1 MSRSNERI
9 QTIPVSRARDEERT
23 KSSPGA
29 VRNPAWERE
38 LELGFRGRW
47 YSLSRDELRV
57 LHDVAAFRV
66 VDREDLVRLACAGDP
81 KRLDHAL
88 GQLESKGLIQT
99 RKVYSPETR
108 SELELVSA
116 RSHGAKLMRSAKS
129 MGDEQEFFHG
139 FVKPREAFHDST
151 IYRMYEIEA
160 HRIAR
165 EGGTVSRVIL
175 DFELKR
181 QLFTRIS
188 ARKEDWKEPESEAR
202 KVVAE
207 RLELPIVNDR
217 ITLPDLRIEY
227 TDASG
232 ARAHVDLELAT
243 EHYKTAQLAAKA
255 QAGFRIYTCAA
266 GAVPHEERKLRLF
279 EL

>member
-1 MSRSNERI
+1 MSRSNELSPAI
-9 QTIPVSRARDEERT
+9 VARPRDVERT
-23 KSSPGA
+23 KSSPGFI
-29 VRNPAWERE
+29 RNPAWEKE

-57 LHDVAAFRV
+57 LHDVSVFRV
-66 VDREDLVRLACAGDP
+66 VEKEDLVRLACAGDP
-81 KRLDHAL
+81 KQLDHAL

-116 RSHGAKLMRSAKS
+116 RSHGAKLMRSAKAV
-129 MGDEQEFFHG
+129 GDEQEFFHG
-139 FVKPREAFHDST
+139 FVKPREAFHDSA

-160 HRIAR
+160 DRIAGQ
-165 EGGTVSRVIL
+165 GGTVSRIIL

-181 QLFTRIS
+181 QLFTRIL
-188 ARKEDWKEPESEAR
+188 ARKEDWKESDAEAR

-207 RLELPIVNDR
+207 RLELSIVNDR

-232 ARAHVDLELAT
+232 ARGHVDLELAT
-243 EHYKTAQLAAKA
+243 EHYKTSQLAAKI
-255 QAGFRIYTCAA
+255 QAGFRIYTSAS
-266 GAVPHEERKLRLF
+266 GAVPHEERKLRFF